1 MRTRHP
7 FPALATSAFS
17 ILIASYYMACGNDTR
32 PTDTADTTPDTLG
45 NETLESDTSPDTS
58 DTSESDTLGNDTSPD
73 APDTTVTSDTSDTTA
88 LDTFRFERLTVSG
101 GTPVWGAIAT
111 HGYLI
116 GGVTGAQ
123 TVVST
128 IATASLSADTLTITE
143 AGATD
148 LPRYCHCA
156 FFDPT
161 RDELVLL
168 GGRGRTFADAASS
181 AVVDT
186 TSWRSTPLADHTADD
201 FPVGCVAFYSPLSD
215 KGYVFGGLST
225 SRREFTPT
233 THRYDPTTRSFE
245 ALVTATAPAGRY
257 DAGVHVLADGDALL
271 LSGMGLAG
279 TVTFFDDVWRFDAET
294 ETWSEVS
301 ITGTRPPGRRYP
313 WTALSPDET
322 LLIFGYGS
330 DSPTGNSVLD
340 DLWALDLTTNTWAPL
355 PVDGEHPSAR
365 GFAPNWQLSAASL
378 DRPDAVGLLGFGS
391 DATLRV
397 TSDVY
402 LLVPPPR
409 HAGLW
414 R

>member
-1 MRTRHP
+1 MRTRP
-7 FPALATSAFS
+7 FSALATSA
-17 ILIASYYMACGNDTR
+17 IVMALASSTLACGDDST
-32 PTDTADTTPDTLG
+32 PSDTADTTDTL
-45 NETLESDTSPDTS
+45 ESDTLESDTSPDTP
-58 DTSESDTLGNDTSPD
+58 DFTDITDTLESDTSPD
-73 APDTTVTSDTSDTTA
+73 ATDTSETSDTSA
-88 LDTFRFERLTVSG
+88 PNTFRFERLEVTG
-101 GTPVWGAIAT
+101 GTPVWGAIAA

-116 GGVTGAQ
+116 GGVTGSQ

-128 IATASLSADTLTITE
+128 IASASLSADTLTITDT
-143 AGATD
+143 GATD

-161 RDELVLL
+161 RDELVVL

-181 AVVDT
+181 AVIDT
-186 TSWRSTPLADHTADD
+186 TSWRSTPLPDHTADD
-201 FPVGCVAFYSPLSD
+201 FPVGCVAFYSPRSD

-225 SRREFTPT
+225 SRRELTPT
-233 THRYDPTTRSFE
+233 THRYDPTTRTFE
-245 ALVTATAPAGRY
+245 TLSTPNAPAGRY
-257 DAGVHVLADGDALL
+257 DAAVHVLTDGDALM

-294 ETWSEVS
+294 ETWSELP
-301 ITGTRPPGRRYP
+301 ITGTRPPGRRYA

-322 LLIFGYGS
+322 LIVFGYGS

-340 DLWALDLTTNTWAPL
+340 DLWALDFTTNTWSPL
-355 PVDGEHPSAR
+355 PLDGERPAAR
-365 GFAPNWQLSAASL
+365 GFAPNWQLPAAAL

-402 LLVPPPR
+402 LLIPPPR

>member
-1 MRTRHP
+1 MHPRHTLAQP
-7 FPALATSAFS
+7 FVYATLTALAAF
-17 ILIASYYMACGNDTR
+17 LAACGEDSAPSDTNPDTIENDTVES
-32 PTDTADTTPDTLG
+32 DTPENDTVESDTSE
-45 NETLESDTSPDTS
+45 NDTLESDTTDTETHET
-58 DTSESDTLGNDTSPD
+58 DTA
-73 APDTTVTSDTSDTTA
+73 APA
-88 LDTFRFERLTVSG
+88 TFRFERLTVSG

-116 GGVTGAQ
+116 GGVTNAQ
-123 TVVST
+123 NVVST
-128 IATASLSADTLTITE
+128 IATATLSEGTLTLTE
-143 AGATD
+143 TGATD

-161 RDELVLL
+161 RDELVVL

-181 AVVDT
+181 AVIDT
-186 TSWRSTPLADHTADD
+186 SSWRSTPLADHTADD
-201 FPVGCVAFYSPLSD
+201 FPVGCVAFFSPLSD
-215 KGYVFGGLST
+215 KGYVYGGLST
-225 SRREFTPT
+225 SRREFSPT
-233 THRYDPTTRSFE
+233 THRYDPTSRTFE
-245 ALVTATAPAGRY
+245 PLTGAGPEARY
-257 DAGVHVLADGDALL
+257 DAAVHVLSDGDALL
-271 LSGMGLAG
+271 FSGMGLDT
-279 TVTFFDDVWRFDAET
+279 TVTFYDDVWRFDAET
-294 ETWSEVS
+294 ETWSEVPT
-301 ITGTRPPGRRYP
+301 TGTRPPGRRYA

-322 LLIFGYGS
+322 LLVFGYGS

-340 DLWALDLTTNTWAPL
+340 DLWSLDLTTNTWAPL
-355 PVDGEHPSAR
+355 PLDGERPSAR
-365 GFAPNWQLSAASL
+365 GFAPNWQLPAEAL